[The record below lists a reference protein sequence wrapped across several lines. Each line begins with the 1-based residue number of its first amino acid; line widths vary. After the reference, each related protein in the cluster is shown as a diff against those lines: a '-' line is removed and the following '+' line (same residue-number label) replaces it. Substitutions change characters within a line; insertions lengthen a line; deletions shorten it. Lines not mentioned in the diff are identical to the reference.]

1 MDYIAFQHAF
11 RYKCIDVILRSEH
24 IVREQTEWYV
34 AYKLQYNRRGL
45 LGDVSSLLGIL
56 SIDIIMINGIEKSK
70 RGMLLLSERDEHI
83 ERLKTIL
90 DKVDTIKVTKIRKS
104 KLRDRLAVRNGK

>member
-1 MDYIAFQHAF
+1 M
-11 RYKCIDVILRSEH
+11 
-24 IVREQTEWYV
+24 EQTEWYFE
-34 AYKLQYNRRGL
+34 YELQYNRPGM

-56 SIDIIMINGIEKSK
+56 SINIIMINGIEKSR

-90 DKVDTIKVTKIRKS
+90 ENVDTVKVTKLRKEIG
-104 KLRDRLAVRNGK
+104 RAHV